1 MNNIFKSDMLGSSK
15 KKLRLEREFGNLYYD
30 NGREIDKSGW
40 IWETLEIF
48 MFHGKQGMREK

>member
-30 NGREIDKSGW
+30 NGREIDKSG
-40 IWETLEIF
+40 
-48 MFHGKQGMREK
+48 